1 MARKIKPPTLEE
13 FDCIPDCALVS
24 TAEQP
29 YPIPD
34 SWKWV
39 RLGSVIRLLS
49 GRDEP
54 LAACNSE
61 GYGIPYL
68 MGASNFHLGKLV
80 FERWIA
86 EPKVVSKQGDLL
98 LSVKG
103 TVGKMVIQQEPEV
116 NLSRQVMALRPGRL
130 LNVKYL
136 EYYLSSVV
144 GTLESAAVG
153 LIPGISRAILL
164 ELPLPLAPLPEQ
176 ERIVEKLSTYL
187 YHINKVVDEL
197 ERYLEGSGARIE
209 NLLNAAI
216 LGHLTEWWRGR
227 HGHCRDDWTSTT
239 LGEAFKWSSGGTPSR
254 THPEYYTGSIPWVK
268 SGELLDGVLEDTQE
282 HITQEAVENSSAK
295 IFPRGS
301 VLIAMYGA
309 TIGRVGLL
317 AVDAATN
324 QAIAVA
330 QSAKH
335 TLERYLLLYL
345 RANRNRFIALGKGG
359 AQPNISQRVIKEF
372 PYEFPGVAEQGEI
385 LRVVDLSI
393 DMLSTAESLVEDA
406 LAKLCDA
413 KRSIVSV
420 ALAGIL
426 F

>member
-1 MARKIKPPTLEE
+1 M
-13 FDCIPDCALVS
+13 
-24 TAEQP
+24 
-29 YPIPD
+29 
-34 SWKWV
+34 
-39 RLGSVIRLLS
+39 
-49 GRDEP
+49 
-54 LAACNSE
+54 
-61 GYGIPYL
+61 
-68 MGASNFHLGKLV
+68 
-80 FERWIA
+80 
-86 EPKVVSKQGDLL
+86 
-98 LSVKG
+98 
-103 TVGKMVIQQEPEV
+103 
-116 NLSRQVMALRPGRL
+116 
-130 LNVKYL
+130 
-136 EYYLSSVV
+136 
-144 GTLESAAVG
+144 
-153 LIPGISRAILL
+153 
-164 ELPLPLAPLPEQ
+164 
-176 ERIVEKLSTYL
+176 
-187 YHINKVVDEL
+187 
-197 ERYLEGSGARIE
+197 
-209 NLLNAAI
+209 
-216 LGHLTEWWRGR
+216 
-227 HGHCRDDWTSTT
+227 
-239 LGEAFKWSSGGTPSR
+239 
-254 THPEYYTGSIPWVK
+254 
-268 SGELLDGVLEDTQE
+268 
-282 HITQEAVENSSAK
+282 
-295 IFPRGS
+295 
-301 VLIAMYGA
+301 LIAMYGA